1 MLVLGHDVT
10 TQPTEPARITATGW
24 VFLSGLPYTE
34 IVTKTDILEALE
46 RHRLELKRFS
56 VRTIALFGSYAKGA
70 QTDSSDL
77 DFVVEFS
84 APTYDHFVG
93 LERFLE
99 QLFDRKVDILTP
111 AGVDSIR
118 VPQIVEDIKRTI
130 VHV

>member
-1 MLVLGHDVT
+1 M
-10 TQPTEPARITATGW
+10 
-24 VFLSGLPYTE
+24 
-34 IVTKTDILEALE
+34 TKTDIVEALE

-56 VRTIALFGSYAKGA
+56 VRSIALFGSYAKDA

-84 APTYDHFVG
+84 VPTYDHFVG
-93 LERFLE
+93 LEQFLE
-99 QLFDRKVDILTP
+99 QLFDRPVDILTP
-111 AGVDSIR
+111 AGVNSIR